1 MTVGKLSPSRLKKL
15 LAQFSLSNHIY
26 TRPVSN
32 PLLSPFTNPS
42 SISRISHNSTP
53 LFAKPFSS
61 QPGLGNEAIVT
72 QQLSNY
78 VMSGRADDWKS
89 HEEDAS
95 DSEIEVQWVGWERPE
110 EGFIKVNVS
119 VAFCV
124 VPVKLF
130 AIAAVFRDSLAHLQY
145 RFVQPF
151 YNDRC
156 SPLVEYV
163 AIIKSIEFAA
173 SKGYLNVVIESV
185 NEEVIDTITKYLKA
199 VKDTPTLTNE
209 PESEPDC
216 SEKKNEK
223 KERVFLEQIARVIPQ
238 GGTYRFAHVYK
249 EGNRLADHIA
259 LNKAMKEADDIAK
272 GLRFSSR

>member
-1 MTVGKLSPSRLKKL
+1 MAVRKLSPSTLKKL
-15 LAQFSLSNHIY
+15 LAPFI
-26 TRPVSN
+26 N
-32 PLLSPFTNPS
+32 PP
-42 SISRISHNSTP
+42 SISQNFTKTP

-61 QPGLGNEAIVT
+61 QPGLGNEAIAT

-78 VMSGRADDWKS
+78 VISGRADDWKS

-95 DSEIEVQWVGWERPE
+95 DSELEWVRWERPE

-156 SPLVEYV
+156 SPLVEYL
-163 AIIKSIEFAA
+163 AIIESIEFAA

-185 NEEVIDTITKYLKA
+185 NEEVIDTITKYMKA

-209 PESEPDC
+209 PEPDC

-223 KERVFLEQIARVIPQ
+223 IERVFLGQIARVIPQ